1 MIIYIELIINIKR
14 PETKHV
20 SGLSCIL
27 LSCQAANHVLAAS
40 LVLVTDQTDA
50 NEPVSKVCAL
60 ARHHLVAYALF
71 GYGVVHSCQAE
82 LNVSFHFA
90 SMKRAIEATEFNVLV
105 LEEAVQIQRVVAA
118 TMVVLTNSPA
128 AIAIVP
134 HFLHVRIADVF
145 SLAKFGQEA
154 LISFLAIIV
163 LTVAGN
169 IQRLIDAVFFA
180 SPRDCQTTE
189 RISSHIFMADM
200 NVDAT
205 ASIDFRTSF
214 AKHANCALHQFDVI
228 VAGEHRRDELAL
240 IVVISI
246 DRSVAHY
253 RPSTALAVTYFPSF
267 ICATD
272 IAGSRT
278 EVVGQSATSM
288 LTSNAAEFDFNAER
302 SSSHE
307 HNSTVLS

>member
-14 PETKHV
+14 PETCLV

-27 LSCQAANHVLAAS
+27 LSCQAANHVLAAG
-40 LVLVTDQTDA
+40 LVLFTNQTDA

-60 ARHHLVAYALF
+60 AGHHLVAYALF
-71 GYGVVHSCQAE
+71 GYGIVYSCQAE
-82 LNVSFHFA
+82 LNISFHFA
-90 SMKRAIEATEFNVLV
+90 SMKRAVEAAEFNVLM

-118 TMVVLTNSPA
+118 AMVVLTNSPA

-134 HFLHVRIADVF
+134 HLLQVRIADVF
-145 SLAKFGQEA
+145 SLANFGQEA
-154 LISFLAIIV
+154 LISFTAIIV
-163 LTVAGN
+163 FTIAVN

-180 SPRDCQTTE
+180 CPRDCQTTE
-189 RISSHIFMADM
+189 RISSHIFMTYMDM
-200 NVDAT
+200 DAT

-228 VAGEHRRDELAL
+228 IAREYRRDEFAL

-246 DRSVAHY
+246 DRSVAHD
-253 RPSTALAVTYFPSF
+253 RPGTALVVTYFPSF

-272 IAGSRT
+272 IVGSRA
-278 EVVGQSATSM
+278 EVVGQSATSV
-288 LTSNAAEFDFNAER
+288 LASNAAEFDFNAER